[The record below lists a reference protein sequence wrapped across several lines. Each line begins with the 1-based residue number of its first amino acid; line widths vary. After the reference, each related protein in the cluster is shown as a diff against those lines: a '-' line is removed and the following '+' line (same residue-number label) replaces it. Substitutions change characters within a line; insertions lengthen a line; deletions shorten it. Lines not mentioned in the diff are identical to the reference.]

1 MQRQPPSSG
10 ADRLAASEARAR
22 SRGSSPAPR
31 TTQTTRTHHIHVH
44 GAPVSV
50 GQPSMLVRL
59 ALAREMIGRA
69 NAVLDSLENRNQPPA
84 AASAASAA
92 DPIGKYFLVKLIG
105 YCKVK

>member
-1 MQRQPPSSG
+1 MDQKVVHLVQRQPPTG
-10 ADRLAASEARAR
+10 TDRLAASEARAR

-31 TTQTTRTHHIHVH
+31 AQTTRTHHIHVH

-69 NAVLDSLENRNQPPA
+69 NSVLDSLETATTVP
-84 AASAASAA
+84 SAATS
-92 DPIGKYFLVKLIG
+92 GKN
-105 YCKVK
+105 C